1 MSTFGNGT
9 SQQQSGPTTILQK
22 SHGHASASRGRLAAR
37 TCVSFARAAS
47 DSLMSYRVSC
57 FSDSILDLHIMSVIS
72 EWVKWGSHSKS
83 PSCSALFAK
92 RSSCSKISS
101 WEDQNGDKVDHMQ
114 EQSKNLVPARSR
126 LLEHSVWIKLTMW
139 KPESMKC
146 KSGCGLGTTMQA
158 KECVT
163 KSHSSDPHSLLQLKR
178 KRICKLGVSTIM
190 YLLRTS
196 SKELEEPY
204 HQPCWKSM

>member
-1 MSTFGNGT
+1 MCQLCSGCLWQPDVLPCLMLQWLHSWFAHHVSNFRVGEVRLTLQVSILFCFICQTFKLLQNFILGG
-9 SQQQSGPTTILQK
+9 SKWRQSG
-22 SHGHASASRGRLAAR
+22 S
-37 TCVSFARAAS
+37 
-47 DSLMSYRVSC
+47 
-57 FSDSILDLHIMSVIS
+57 
-72 EWVKWGSHSKS
+72 
-83 PSCSALFAK
+83 
-92 RSSCSKISS
+92 
-101 WEDQNGDKVDHMQ
+101 HMQ
-114 EQSKNLVPARSR
+114 EQSKNLVPARSK

-163 KSHSSDPHSLLQLKR
+163 ESHSSDPHSLLQLKR

-196 SKELEEPY
+196 SKELEELY